1 MLFYKKKGMG
11 LQVKQ
16 ESPQQCISSDFTTD
30 YHEGLGWLLEN
41 DKISTKSH
49 QITIMQT
56 RYFSVLLC
64 D

>member
-1 MLFYKKKGMG
+1 MG